1 LNYLFKNFPAPKC
14 PLARADATGNGVVDL
29 GDAVYL
35 LNYLFKEFPPPH
47 CPGIP
52 F

>member
-1 LNYLFKNFPAPKC
+1 
-14 PLARADATGNGVVDL
+14 VDL